1 MLGIDPE
8 DWFDRLMSGSRMW
21 MEDIFS
27 ECYCDMR
34 EEIEIIIEHSKYE
47 DIFTNYLVSRDF
59 GAKYQKG
66 KVDKKEKVVRRTL
79 RHSHSETILP
89 NVITKVK
96 KSGRSRSFD
105 DSAYESSTLP
115 FDIIRSNI
123 SAVDKHLFDII
134 KTNKDINLIVQIPLV
149 NKNNIKL
156 RAYDGTLE
164 IFANTNNGVYHRYV
178 DIPSEADIR
187 SIKSNY
193 NNGILEITFSKKRR
207 PKTKIGKNR
216 NRMMH

>member
-8 DWFDRLMSGSRMW
+8 DWFDRLMSGSRLW
-21 MEDIFS
+21 MEDIFG

-34 EEIEIIIEHSKYE
+34 EEIEIIIEHSYE
-47 DIFTNYLVSRDF
+47 DIFTNYLVSQDF
-59 GAKYQKG
+59 GAKYQG
-66 KVDKKEKVVRRTL
+66 
-79 RHSHSETILP
+79 
-89 NVITKVK
+89 K
-96 KSGRSRSFD
+96 KSGRSGSFD

-134 KTNKDINLIVQIPLV
+134 KTNKDIKLIVQLPLV
-149 NKNNIKL
+149 NKNDIKL

-164 IFANTNNGVYHRYV
+164 IFADTNNGVYHRYV